1 MNKRV
6 MIVDD
11 ELDVLSSLRTVF
23 EHQDYDVVTVT
34 NGFECLNEIEKGYT
48 GIILLDL
55 MMPKMD
61 GWETITE
68 IVKRGL
74 MKNAAIAIITGK
86 GTKDS
91 EKMSLLGPYIFDYLP
106 KPLDINQLLSS
117 VEKCNKYFY
126 SKNNWF

>member
-74 MKNAAIAIITGK
+74 MKNVAIAIITGK

-91 EKMSLLGPYIFDYLP
+91 EKMSTLGPYIFDYLP

-117 VEKCNKYFY
+117 VEECNKYFY
-126 SKNNWF
+126 SKNN